1 MYPSTIGLLQ
11 EIHSVTGE
19 SHGGI
24 VRRLA
29 DREAQRLRRNGM
41 PTCEV
46 LTFPSYVA
54 TSDPIDTIVVFRRP
68 GAEDETIRGKGER
81 LKPTPPKPS
90 FVWIRRSANQGG
102 DLRGQLADVQF
113 EDGEE
118 PRMTMIVDALPDVG
132 TDHGEPYRDWVEAV
146 FRGIGERLGL
156 RVPAG
161 GSERLIG
168 PYRVTYNGPLSNAG
182 DVGWSITAPGRLCGN
197 FIRFRGIR
205 RMRMMWQLRSPF

>member
-1 MYPSTIGLLQ
+1 MPAYQTRTGEKARPYAISMYPSTIGLLQ

-68 GAEDETIRGKGER
+68 GAQDGTIRREKVGASK
-81 LKPTPPKPS
+81 T
-90 FVWIRRSANQGG
+90 RR
-102 DLRGQLADVQF
+102 
-113 EDGEE
+113 
-118 PRMTMIVDALPDVG
+118 
-132 TDHGEPYRDWVEAV
+132 
-146 FRGIGERLGL
+146 
-156 RVPAG
+156 
-161 GSERLIG
+161 
-168 PYRVTYNGPLSNAG
+168 
-182 DVGWSITAPGRLCGN
+182 
-197 FIRFRGIR
+197 
-205 RMRMMWQLRSPF
+205 LRS